1 MGVGSIG
8 STDEGIAKL
17 GRLILLAFLFGALV
31 VTSFHIVAFDGRFQ
45 VTLLVLA
52 RGPENFLRAKARII
66 LGQ

>member
-8 STDEGIAKL
+8 STDEGIAES

-45 VTLLVLA
+45 VTLLLVLA
-52 RGPENFLRAKARII
+52 RWTENLLRAKRALIS
-66 LGQ
+66 